1 MKDLNLVSRVN
12 GLQVAVPAS
21 AMPSPSCDGVMCEKQ
36 LEQTA
41 SCEIALAAS
50 PAGVRQ
56 AQRFQ
61 LVFEAI
67 EGQVIAEMAGGSWS
81 AGDAPAGLPANYV
94 ALQAGNNGDGDGYF
108 LIDVNCCVS
117 SVAPPPEVT
126 ITAPDGTE
134 VFNGLITYQ
143 GSGVFSVTLD
153 QPLGVEGGVV
163 YCVTVETTGAII
175 A

>member
-21 AMPSPSCDGVMCEKQ
+21 AMPSPSCDSVMCEKQ

-41 SCEIALAAS
+41 SCEIALDTS
-50 PAGVRQ
+50 PVGVRQ

-67 EGQVIAEMAGGSWS
+67 EGQVIAEMVGGSWS

-94 ALQAGNNGDGDGYF
+94 ALQAGNNNGDDDGYF
-108 LIDVNCCVS
+108 LIDVNGGVLTS
-117 SVAPPPEVT
+117 APPEVT

-163 YCVTVETTGAII
+163 YCVTVETTGAPIE
-175 A
+175 